1 MKNSPTQPRLL
12 THVSNKERE
21 AKQRPLSF
29 AVIRRLLGYTR
40 PYAFR
45 RNVLIALSVI
55 RAIQLPALGWA
66 LAAVLNGPVLA
77 KDWQGT
83 LWGALGFFVLALST
97 AVVFRYRLLLAFQL
111 GEDVIRQLAVAG
123 AATCYAVNAMISK
136 HLAGYP
142 RRGLVAGVML
152 VSLLWMLP
160 FAFLFEDPFAII
172 ALTA

>member
-29 AVIRRLLGYTR
+29 AVIRRLLGYTK

-111 GEDVIRQLAVAG
+111 GEDVIRDLRGEIFAHLQKMSMRFYDTTKLG
-123 AATCYAVNAMISK
+123 RIISRVTSD
-136 HLAGYP
+136 AENV
-142 RRGLVAGVML
+142 RNGV
-152 VSLLWMLP
+152 
-160 FAFLFEDPFAII
+160 
-172 ALTA
+172 